1 MDQGT
6 IKDFDEEGRT
16 GVLLTDDRVEVVI
29 DSDSLDA
36 SGIRTLRIG
45 QRVKFE
51 TEQRDGATVARSLRI
66 VTWD

>member
-16 GVLLTDDRVEVVI
+16 GVLLTDERAEVVI
-29 DSDSLDA
+29 DTDSLDA

-51 TEQRDGATVARSLRI
+51 TEERDGATVARSLRI

>member
-6 IKDFDEEGRT
+6 IKDFDEETRAGT
-16 GVLLTDDRVEVVI
+16 LLTDSRDEVGI
-29 DSDSLDA
+29 DGDSIEG

-51 TEQRDGATVARSLRI
+51 VEEVDGRPVARTLRL
-66 VTWD
+66 VTFD

>member
-29 DSDSLDA
+29 DVDSLDA

>member
-16 GVLLTDDRVEVVI
+16 GVLFTDDRAEVVI
-29 DSDSLDA
+29 DADSLDA

-51 TEQRDGATVARSLRI
+51 TEERDGTTVARSLRI

>member
-6 IKDFDEEGRT
+6 IKDFDEETRVGS
-16 GVLLTDDRVEVVI
+16 LLTDAGDEVGI
-29 DSDSLDA
+29 DGGSIED

-51 TEQRDGATVARSLRI
+51 SEEIEGRPVARTLRL
-66 VTWD
+66 VTFD

>member
-1 MDQGT
+1 VDQGT
-6 IKDFDEEGRT
+6 IKDFDETGRT
-16 GVLLTDDRVEVVI
+16 GVLLTDDRAEVVI
-29 DSDSLDA
+29 DADSLDA

-51 TEQRDGATVARSLRI
+51 TEERDGATVARSLRI

>member
-1 MDQGT
+1 M
-6 IKDFDEEGRT
+6 
-16 GVLLTDDRVEVVI
+16 
-29 DSDSLDA
+29 DSLDA

-51 TEQRDGATVARSLRI
+51 TEERDGATVARSCI